1 MKNSILI
8 IDDDKEL
15 GEITS
20 DMLEAYGYEVT
31 KVLDSTEAYEI
42 LSNKVF
48 QLIILDINLPFET
61 GSAKRLVLKKSGK
74 EEISS
79 SEYLLCITGR

>member
-31 KVLDSTEAYEI
+31 KVLDST
-42 LSNKVF
+42 
-48 QLIILDINLPFET
+48 
-61 GSAKRLVLKKSGK
+61 
-74 EEISS
+74 
-79 SEYLLCITGR
+79 